1 VLRPPQAASVSANAI
16 VPYQRRSNIEASVAR
31 PMWRPQ
37 RAGAAEWRATVR
49 HLVAAGE
56 GGKVRA

>member
-1 VLRPPQAASVSANAI
+1 MSAKRDR
-16 VPYQRRSNIEASVAR
+16 PYQRRSNIEASVAR

-49 HLVAAGE
+49 HLVAASE